1 MWSLKVSEPYGTED
15 NYLHSAVQ
23 RYKGFL
29 HLFAKVGEKGI
40 FLVPTY
46 DIDLMWHTH
55 QLDPVAYN
63 RDILTLTAKL
73 LPHDDTDNN
82 RDEGA
87 KLTTG
92 FRDTRKLWEE
102 TFGSP
107 YEKTGA
113 MYRGPTPASVAQY
126 NTKAPEN
133 VVFGNTYLK
142 LREDQRQYLFERESV
157 QVKLAISSYPLL
169 FS

>member
-1 MWSLKVSEPYGTED
+1 MTED
-15 NYLHSAVQ
+15 NYLHAAEQ

-29 HLFAKVGEKGI
+29 YLFAKAGGKGI

-55 QLDPVAYN
+55 QLQPVAYN
-63 RDILTLTAKL
+63 RDLLTLTGKL
-73 LPHDDTDNN
+73 LPHDDTDDS
-82 RDEGA
+82 RAEGA

-92 FRDTRKLWEE
+92 FQDTKKLWEE

-107 YEKTGA
+107 YEKAGA
-113 MYRGPTPASVAQY
+113 MYLGPAPTSVAEY
-126 NTKAPEN
+126 NNKPLSVPGN
-133 VVFGNTYLK
+133 VMFGNTYLK

-157 QVKLAISSYPLL
+157 QVKV
-169 FS
+169 